1 MKEIHLKVCGMRDE
15 ANIAALMELQ
25 PDFIGFIFH
34 EISPRYCEKVPEVFI
49 PESTRKTGVF
59 VNKPEEYIARK
70 KKDFHLDYVQL
81 HGAESP
87 EFCGRIQHS
96 VAPVI
101 KAFNLYDDF
110 DFDTLKSYEEA
121 CAFFLFDASG
131 PLAGGNG
138 KLFNWQILEQY
149 RGTTPFLLSGGID
162 ESMAEAIRNIKHP
175 AFYGVD
181 INSRFELRPAIKDIN
196 KIKRFKHEL
205 QS

>member
-1 MKEIHLKVCGMRDE
+1 MSPEKASKIHLKVCGMKE
-15 ANIAALMELQ
+15 AGNITDLVTLH

-34 EISPRYCEKVPEVFI
+34 ELSPRHCDRPPKTVI
-49 PESTRKTGVF
+49 PESIRKVGVF
-59 VNKPEEYIARK
+59 VNKSQEYILLRK
-70 KKDFHLDYVQL
+70 AEYQLDLIQL
-81 HGAESP
+81 HGTESP
-87 EFCGRIQHS
+87 DFCQRIQQT

-110 DFDTLKSYEEA
+110 DFDTLKPYEEA

-181 INSRFELRPAIKDIN
+181 INSRFETK
-196 KIKRFKHEL
+196 
-205 QS
+205 